1 MRVPRKVVF
10 IIVLTDT
17 VCTTQKAC
25 REMSILLQILT
36 LGSSDYI
43 LIEQTHLFHHQAP
56 TGIENV
62 KFREVTVDLLPGT
75 SSGK

>member
-1 MRVPRKVVF
+1 MVALGLRWVHF
-10 IIVLTDT
+10 G
-17 VCTTQKAC
+17 A
-25 REMSILLQILT
+25 ILYYTILYYT
-36 LGSSDYI
+36 
-43 LIEQTHLFHHQAP
+43 LFHHQAP

>member
-17 VCTTQKAC
+17 VCATQKAC

-43 LIEQTHLFHHQAP
+43 LIEQTHIFPSLNNQIGP
-56 TGIENV
+56 RV
-62 KFREVTVDLLPGT
+62 L
-75 SSGK
+75 